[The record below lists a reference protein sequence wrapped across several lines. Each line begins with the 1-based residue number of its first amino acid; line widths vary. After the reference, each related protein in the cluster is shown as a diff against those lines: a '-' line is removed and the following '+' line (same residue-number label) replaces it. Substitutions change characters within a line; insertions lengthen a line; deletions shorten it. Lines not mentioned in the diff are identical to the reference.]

1 MRSPYIDS
9 ACEEGHC
16 APLFFVPKPKKT
28 GGETAASQV
37 MTLLKITGYPKKL
50 QNMENYDRIFLF
62 LTGYSFC
69 VAEWF
74 PVW

>member
-16 APLFFVPKPKKT
+16 VPLFFRTKIEKDRR
-28 GGETAASQV
+28 ETAASQV
-37 MTLLKITGYPKKL
+37 MTLPKITGYPKKL

-62 LTGYSFC
+62 LTEYFFD
-69 VAEWF
+69 VADRLLL
-74 PVW
+74 